1 MDIFVQLLKELLLEP
16 RANEGQGSSL
26 QNRVT
31 CIMKILSWTFIITF
45 NRSLLLQLDGE
56 AHGLE
61 LKLKFGPFPYK
72 ILKYLVKYYII

>member
-31 CIMKILSWTFIITF
+31 CIKKILS
-45 NRSLLLQLDGE
+45 
-56 AHGLE
+56 
-61 LKLKFGPFPYK
+61 
-72 ILKYLVKYYII
+72 